1 MAKLVNPPQPLDYAM
16 LNEVLMAK
24 PELARLIAL
33 TYERRQALLHPMR
46 IEAET
51 EEDYRNALE
60 VYNRT
65 LYWVGEKLGISYR
78 LLEYAYRHRLH
89 YLRIPRKPEMRDAL
103 EGTLVALTDRPVSE
117 CFFSIREVAAVMR
130 NAIRTEV
137 ITVAVPLSLFS
148 SNPDAFRAEFRN
160 ELDLKVRTSGV
171 RKSDFWGSRMPP
183 LSEWTCVSRFKPEER
198 LLIGSL
204 QEDLERY
211 ASMHCLK
218 RTEDALAK
226 LPAYE
231 VPLPGKLTLPEMKT
245 LVGTAQEL
253 VNSDRCPMGMR
264 AVRRFG
270 WARHTFDY
278 PDKVTGS
285 PQQMYRYSPGLAL
298 GEKKNWADYDINAVA
313 PVAWDRAKAFFGEEF
328 LLRHW
333 NFRAANCLCYDG
345 GGRD

>member
-1 MAKLVNPPQPLDYAM
+1 M
-16 LNEVLMAK
+16 LNDVLMAK
-24 PELARLIAL
+24 PKLARLIAL
-33 TYERRQALLHPMR
+33 TYERRKALLHPMR

-51 EEDYRNALE
+51 VEDYLDGLE

-89 YLRIPRKPEMRDAL
+89 YLRIPRKPEMRNAL
-103 EGTLVALTDRPVSE
+103 DSALVRLTDRPVSE
-117 CFFSIREVAAVMR
+117 CFFSIREVAAVLR
-130 NAIRTEV
+130 SAIRTEV

-148 SNPDAFRAEFRN
+148 RNPDAFRAEFRN
-160 ELDLKVRTSGV
+160 ELELKIRTSGL
-171 RKSDFWGSRMPP
+171 RMSDFWGPRMPP
-183 LSEWTCVSRFKPEER
+183 LSEWQCVSKFKPEER

-204 QEDLERY
+204 PEDLERF

-231 VPLPGKLTLPEMKT
+231 VPLSGKLTFPEMKT
-245 LVGTAQEL
+245 LVGTAQAL
-253 VNSDRCPMGMR
+253 VNSDLCPMGMR

-270 WARHTFDY
+270 WARHTLDY
-278 PDKVTGS
+278 PDKVTGK

-298 GEKKNWADYDINAVA
+298 GEKQNWADYDINAVA
-313 PVAWDRAKAFFGEEF
+313 PVTWERAKEFFGEEF

-333 NFRAANCLCYDG
+333 NFSAANCLCYDG
-345 GGRD
+345 GGRE